1 MLRKFS
7 WLFTVLIV
15 SLLVS
20 CSGGS
25 SSNGDGRSGN
35 SSSGDRVDTSSE
47 VNSNSSCSD
56 EFGDASRCETR
67 DNL

>member
-15 SLLVS
+15 SFLVS

-25 SSNGDGRSGN
+25 SSNGDGRGGN
-35 SSSGDRVDTSSE
+35 SSSSDRVNTSSE
-47 VNSNSSCSD
+47 VNSNSNCSD

-67 DNL
+67 DSL

>member
-25 SSNGDGRSGN
+25 SSNGDSRGGN
-35 SSSGDRVDTSSE
+35 SD
-47 VNSNSSCSD
+47 SNCSD

>member
-1 MLRKFS
+1 MSRKLS
-7 WLFTVLIV
+7 WLFTILAI

-20 CSGGS
+20 CSDGGS
-25 SSNGDGRSGN
+25 SNSDSRNNSNNSN
-35 SSSGDRVDTSSE
+35 NNNIESSSTQ
-47 VNSNSSCSD
+47 NKSCSD